1 MRTFAD
7 THKATQQAATAKS
20 TMSRRVPHGQGHDV
34 NSRLHLQRTTGN
46 QDVQQRSEENAANVK
61 VDALSTRFEH
71 DFSRIPVHH
80 PRVEAANG
88 PGRELRTY
96 RMKPVQGSS
105 SLETTVLP
113 PEGVTDEEVTV
124 PGGGGSASPAAS
136 SFCQA
141 TPISAS
147 IENVKKYTNGKL
159 YGHEFDFV
167 VGLEYSELDIT
178 ATKDKDCTFE
188 WWEKTTRPPA
198 WQTVIKAN
206 TWNDMYAL
214 YPTSPTFDG
223 WTKNR
228 AKTCPGSEA
237 ATVHDVPGASVDL
250 PARTLW
256 FDLKVTGGG
265 TTKSATGT
273 QVLEPDGKGGIKTQ
287 TFSVP

>member
-7 THKATQQAATAKS
+7 TQKATQQVTAAKS
-20 TMSRRVPHGQGHDV
+20 TMSRRAPRWQSYDV
-34 NSRLHLQRTTGN
+34 NSSHYLQRTTGN
-46 QDVQQRSEENAANVK
+46 QAVQRQSEENAVNAK
-61 VDALSTRFEH
+61 GDALTARFEH

-88 PGRELRTY
+88 PERELRTR
-96 RMKPVQGSS
+96 RMKTVQGSS
-105 SLETTVLP
+105 SLETTVQP
-113 PEGVTDEEVTV
+113 PEGATDEEMTV
-124 PGGGGSASPAAS
+124 PNGGGSTSSVAG

-147 IENVKKYTNGKL
+147 IENVKKYTSGKL

-167 VGLEYSELDIT
+167 VGLEYSELAIT
-178 ATKDKDCTFE
+178 ATKDEDCTLE

-228 AKTCPGSEA
+228 TKPCPGSEA
-237 ATVHDVPGASVDL
+237 ATIHDIPGASVDL

-287 TFSVP
+287 TFTVP